1 MSRTE
6 PPSAHLARAMV
17 HHKVKILC
25 TMGPAVASTERIVAL
40 VKAGA
45 TAFRLNMS
53 HGDHATHAGM
63 ISMIRKAEEKLDV
76 HLPIIVDLQG
86 PKIRVA
92 DFTHV
97 DAIPLVAGTDIRI
110 VDAGVAKSVTF
121 KPTETVIPVTYPS
134 IARDVKKGH
143 LLLFDDGLI
152 KVQVRETDG
161 TSVRAI
167 VVHGG
172 LLKPRKGLNLPD
184 TQVSQPSMTA
194 KDRADAKFAVQNGA
208 DYIALSFVRKAADV
222 EALRRQI
229 VKCGGSQWVIAKVE
243 KPEALQ
249 NIEAIID
256 ASDAIMVARGDLGV
270 EIPAASVPIVQK
282 RIIHLCNAKAK
293 PVITATQM
301 LESMIHNARP
311 TRAEASDVANAV
323 LDGTDVVMLS
333 AETSVGAYPTEA
345 VHTMRTICEQAEE
358 VLLNDGRLNEHYEPP
373 KGGHRSNT
381 ESIAVAV
388 AQIAEEKR
396 LSAIISLSY
405 SGETTRLISNQRPR
419 APIVSVTTDLGVAR
433 RIGLLWGVTGM
444 LIETLHSTDET
455 IDHIKTT
462 MLREKLFPA
471 GATVVFTIGRPLVG
485 RARTNMLSIESL
497 EK

>member
-1 MSRTE
+1 MSRAALR
-6 PPSAHLARAMV
+6 SINVARSMV
-17 HHKVKILC
+17 SHKVKILC
-25 TMGPAVASTERIVAL
+25 TMGPAIASPERIVAL
-40 VKAGA
+40 VEAGA

-53 HGDHATHAGM
+53 HGDHATHAAN
-63 ISMIRKAEEKLDV
+63 IDMIRKAENTLDV

-97 DAIPLVAGTDIRI
+97 EAIPLVAGTDIRI
-110 VDAGVAKSVTF
+110 VDATVAKTSSF
-121 KPTETVIPVTYPS
+121 SSKETVIPVTYPT

-143 LLLFDDGLI
+143 VLLFDDGLI
-152 KVQVRETDG
+152 KVQVRDTDG

-167 VVHGG
+167 VVNGG

-194 KDRADAKFAVQNGA
+194 KDRADAKFAVHHGV

-222 EALRRQI
+222 EALRKHI
-229 VKCGGSQWVIAKVE
+229 SKCGGAQWLIAKIE
-243 KPEALQ
+243 KPEALE
-249 NIEAIID
+249 NIEGIIN
-256 ASDAIMVARGDLGV
+256 AADAIMVARGDLGV
-270 EIPAASVPIVQK
+270 EIAAAAVPIVQK
-282 RIIHLCNAKAK
+282 RIIHMCNAKAK

-333 AETSVGAYPTEA
+333 AETSVGAYPVEA
-345 VHTMRTICEQAEE
+345 VYTMRTICEQAEE

-373 KGGHRSNT
+373 KGGQRSNT

-419 APIVSVTTDLGVAR
+419 APIISVTTDHGVAR

-444 LIETLHSTDET
+444 LIESLNSTDET

-462 MLREKLFPA
+462 MLRGKVLPA

-485 RARTNMLSIESL
+485 RARTNMLSIETI
-497 EK
+497 E